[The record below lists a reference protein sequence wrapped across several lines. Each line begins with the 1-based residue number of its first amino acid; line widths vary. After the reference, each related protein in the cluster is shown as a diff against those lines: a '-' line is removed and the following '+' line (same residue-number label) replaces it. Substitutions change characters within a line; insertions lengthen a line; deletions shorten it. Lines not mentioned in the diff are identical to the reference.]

1 MNMMNI
7 LRGTSFALAIGF
19 TATAA
24 HAQAADDFRID
35 DAWKAALEGNE
46 GILTEKQQAVITGI
60 AYAASAAL
68 LCDGIDIDAD
78 KVAAAT
84 TAVLAEVDLGH
95 VSLDETITLTEADIS
110 PALEAAMQAAK
121 APAGSRP
128 VLPGIG
134 RSGVIFQV
142 PLRRRAS
149 IDGSCRARAS
159 PSATACPA
167 TSSTP

>member
-7 LRGTSFALAIGF
+7 LRGTSVALAIGF

-46 GILTEKQQAVITGI
+46 GILTEKQQAVVTGI
-60 AYAASAAL
+60 AYAAAAAL

-84 TAVLAEVDLGH
+84 TAVLAEGPKGLTDEEQLGRYTNIMLMMGTAKGILLAEGALH
-95 VSLDETITLTEADIS
+95 KADFC
-110 PALEAAMQAAK
+110 AAANAAK
-121 APAGSRP
+121 TD
-128 VLPGIG
+128 V
-134 RSGVIFQV
+134 Q
-142 PLRRRAS
+142 
-149 IDGSCRARAS
+149 
-159 PSATACPA
+159 SANFWK
-167 TSSTP
+167 